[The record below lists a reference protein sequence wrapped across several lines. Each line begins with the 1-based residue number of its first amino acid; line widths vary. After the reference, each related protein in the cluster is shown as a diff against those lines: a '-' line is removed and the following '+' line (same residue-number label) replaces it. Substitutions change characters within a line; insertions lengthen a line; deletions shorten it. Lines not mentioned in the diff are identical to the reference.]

1 MTESCPLR
9 REAGVLRNKRKSR
22 VIIIVIV
29 VALIAAG
36 GISAAAVML
45 RGGSK
50 PVNVYS
56 MQEIAMDSY
65 WGDTSET
72 DGQVRTDKM
81 QSVYIS
87 GTQTV
92 TEVFVKEGQQV
103 KAGDKLAAF
112 DTTLSDLELERQ
124 RINVEKLELQLKN
137 AKAELVTINGYKP
150 YVPPAPTP
158 EPEPTPL
165 EPMAL
170 PFRSGGSG
178 TADRPYVYL
187 WNDDCWYTDS
197 FINTVL
203 PLEPADDTPSEPEK
217 PEQPSEGEESP
228 SPAEA
233 EPVKYKEADVWVVFE
248 NREYDN
254 TDGELIRYWGIHF
267 TRNSDGSY
275 KFAVY
280 TPDPDYAGT
289 DDTPDPE
296 PVPEPDPG
304 PQYTAAEIA
313 QMRSEK
319 QKEITD
325 LTLQVKVEKVKYEKL
340 QLEINNGIVT
350 AKLDGT
356 IKTLADPDE
365 AQANNTPFIV
375 VSGGGGYY
383 IQGTLS
389 ELELDTVKVGQTVT
403 VNSWM
408 SGATSEGEIVEISS
422 YPDTDGYHWTN
433 GNQNVSF
440 YPFTVFVSEDAALQE
455 NEYVQIQYSPAET
468 AGGIYLQRPF
478 LLSENSK
485 YYVYAANVDGKLEK
499 REVTVGKSLY
509 GGEYTEIVSGITMDD
524 LVAFPYGKNIKEG
537 AETVEATMADL
548 YQSAY

>member
-1 MTESCPLR
+1 M
-9 REAGVLRNKRKSR
+9 RNKKKSR
-22 VIIIVIV
+22 IIIIAV
-29 VALIAAG
+29 VAALIAAG
-36 GISAAAVML
+36 GISASAVML

-72 DGQVRTDKM
+72 DGLVRTDKM

-87 GTQTV
+87 STQTV

-124 RINVEKLELQLKN
+124 KINVEKLELQLKN
-137 AKAELVTINGYKP
+137 AKADLVTINGYKP
-150 YVPPAPTP
+150 YVPPTPTP

-165 EPMAL
+165 EPMEL
-170 PFRSGGSG
+170 PLRSGGSG
-178 TADRPYVYL
+178 TAEKPYVYL

-203 PLEPADDTPSEPEK
+203 PLERADDTTSQPEES
-217 PEQPSEGEESP
+217 EQPDGGEETP
-228 SPAEA
+228 DTE
-233 EPVKYKEADVWVVFE
+233 EPTQVKYKDSDAWVVFE

-254 TDGELIRYWGIHF
+254 TAGELIRYWGIHF

-280 TPDPDYAGT
+280 TPDPDYAG
-289 DDTPDPE
+289 DDETPEPDPE
-296 PVPEPDPG
+296 PTPDPD
-304 PQYTAAEIA
+304 PDTQYTAAEIA
-313 QMRSEK
+313 KMRSEK

-375 VSGGGGYY
+375 LSGGGGYY
-383 IQGTLS
+383 VQGTLS
-389 ELELDTVKVGQTVT
+389 ELELDTVKVGQTVN

-408 SGATSEGEIVEISS
+408 SGTTAEGEIVEISE

-440 YPFTVFVSEDAALQE
+440 YPFTVFVNEDAALQE
-455 NEYVQIQYSPAET
+455 NEYVSILYSPAET
-468 AGGIYLQRPF
+468 AGGIYLQKPF

-485 YYVYAANVDGKLEK
+485 YYVYAANAEGKLEK

-509 GGEYTEIVSGITMDD
+509 GGEYTEIISGVTMED
-524 LVAFPYGKNIKEG
+524 LVAFPYGKNLKEG
-537 AETVEATMADL
+537 AKTVEASMDDL